1 VKTERSRHE
10 KVRVPAFQK
19 VNYPSEVDGIE
30 LSQVH
35 SDVYF
40 PSFPVQ
46 ERILLKLVVVDVT
59 VNVPFSNVQRIM
71 GKDELNFPVAY
82 F

>member
-10 KVRVPAFQK
+10 KVRVPAFHQ

-40 PSFPVQ
+40 LGLSVQ
-46 ERILLKLVVVDVT
+46 ERVLLKLVVVYVT
-59 VNVPFSNVQRIM
+59 VNVPFDNVQRIM